1 MSDIHP
7 VVSILIPVY
16 NTGLLAMRAI
26 NSALAQTCDPPTFE
40 VLVVDDGSTNG
51 TSEMLAYLPDD
62 PRLRV
67 IRAEHAGAAEARNR
81 LLAEARGEYVLW
93 LDSDDTLS
101 EYALAVMYNVMQRY
115 YADACRVDSSGN
127 RAGETE
133 ILTGDQYLRELIP
146 DALKSYFCGMLMKR
160 SLFDGLLF
168 RPRCLIEDYE
178 LHPSIA
184 ERINLI
190 AVMHRVD
197 LYAYTQGRRGSLTT
211 EYGRAKAGVHERCI
225 CYAER
230 YERYHRTYP
239 EECDALM
246 GELADY
252 LCAEYGLDY
261 DSRNEHEMTDTRERM
276 EKYEYEMLG
285 NHCIPWYRQA
295 EIRAILK
302 RSRWYGFIHWLHKA
316 KQAVFGVRKENR
328 KGGEP

>member
-1 MSDIHP
+1 MPDLRPI
-7 VVSILIPVY
+7 VSILIPVY

-26 NSALAQTCDPPTFE
+26 NSALSQTCDPPTYE

-101 EYALAVMYNVMQRY
+101 EYALAVMYGVMQRY
-115 YADACRVDSSGN
+115 YTDAVRIDFSGN

-133 ILTGDQYLRELIP
+133 ILTGDQYLRALIP
-146 DALKSYFCGMLMKR
+146 DTLKSYFGGMMMR
-160 SLFDGLLF
+160 RDLFAGLRF
-168 RPRCLIEDYE
+168 RRNCLIEDYE
-178 LHPSIA
+178 LHPRVA

-190 AVMHRVD
+190 AVLHRVD
-197 LYAYTQGRRGSLTT
+197 LYSYTAKRKGSLTT
-211 EYGRAKAGVHERCI
+211 EYGNALPGIHERCV

-230 YERYHRTYP
+230 YERYHRKYP

-246 GELADY
+246 GELGDY
-252 LCAEYGLDY
+252 LCTEYGLNY
-261 DSRNEHEMTDTRERM
+261 DSGRKSDMADTRERIAH
-276 EKYEYEMLG
+276 YEYELLG
-285 NHCIPWYRQA
+285 NHNVPWYRQS

-302 RSRWYGFIHWLHKA
+302 QSRWYAVIHWMHKA
-316 KQAVFGVRKENR
+316 KQEVFGARRENR
-328 KGGEP
+328 KS

>member
-1 MSDIHP
+1 MSDIQP
-7 VVSILIPVY
+7 VVSVLIPVY
-16 NTGLLAMRAI
+16 NTGLLAIRAI
-26 NSALAQTCDPPTFE
+26 NSALSQTCNPPAYE
-40 VLVVDDGSTNG
+40 VVVVDDGSTNG

-101 EYALAVMYNVMQRY
+101 EYALEVMYNVMQRY
-115 YADACRVDSSGN
+115 YTDACRVDFSG
-127 RAGETE
+127 RRTGETE

-146 DALKSYFCGMLMKR
+146 DTIKSYFGGMMMRR
-160 SLFDGLLF
+160 SLFADLRF
-168 RPRCLIEDYE
+168 RRRCLIEDYE
-178 LHPSIA
+178 LHPRIA

-197 LYAYTQGRRGSLTT
+197 LYSYTAKRKGSLTT
-211 EYGRAKAGVHERCI
+211 EYGNALPGIHERCV

-230 YERYHRTYP
+230 YERYHRKYP

-246 GELADY
+246 GELGDY
-252 LCAEYGLDY
+252 LCTEYGLNY
-261 DSRNEHEMTDTRERM
+261 DSGRKSDMADTRERIAH
-276 EKYEYEMLG
+276 YEYELLG
-285 NHCIPWYRQA
+285 NHNVPWYRQS

-302 RSRWYGFIHWLHKA
+302 QSRWYAVIHWMHKA
-316 KQAVFGVRKENR
+316 KQAVFGARRENR
-328 KGGEP
+328 KS

>member
-1 MSDIHP
+1 MPDIKP
-7 VVSILIPVY
+7 IVSILIPVY
-16 NTGLLAMRAI
+16 NTGLLAIRAI
-26 NSALAQTCDPPTFE
+26 NSALHQIGDVPAYE
-40 VLVVDDGSTNG
+40 VVVVDDGSTNG
-51 TSEMLAYLPDD
+51 TSEMLYTVAQDD
-62 PRLRV
+62 RLRI

-81 LLAEARGEYVLW
+81 LLAEAHGEYVLW

-101 EYALAVMYNVMQRY
+101 EYALAVMYSVMQRY
-115 YADACRVDSSGN
+115 YTDAVRIEFSGR

-146 DALKSYFCGMLMKR
+146 DVLKSYFGGMLMRR
-160 SLFDGLLF
+160 SLFDDLRF
-168 RPRCLIEDYE
+168 RRRCLIEDYE
-178 LHPSIA
+178 IHPRIA

-197 LYAYTQGRRGSLTT
+197 LYAYTQGRHGSLTT
-211 EYGRAKAGVHERCI
+211 EYGCAKAGVHERCI

-246 GELADY
+246 SELADY
-252 LCAEYGLDY
+252 LCVEYGLDY
-261 DSRNEHEMTDTRERM
+261 DGRNKQEMKDTRERM

-302 RSRWYGFIHWLHKA
+302 QSRWYGFIHWLHKA
-316 KQAVFGVRKENR
+316 KQSVFGVRQENR
-328 KGGEP
+328 KGPEG

>member
-1 MSDIHP
+1 MPEFRPI
-7 VVSILIPVY
+7 VSILIPVY
-16 NTGLLAMRAI
+16 NTGLLAMRAV
-26 NSALAQTCDPPTFE
+26 NSALSQTCDPPEYE
-40 VLVVDDGSTNG
+40 VVVVDDGSTNG

-81 LLAEARGEYVLW
+81 LLDEARGEYVLW

-101 EYALAVMYNVMQRY
+101 EYALAVMYGVMQRY
-115 YADACRVDSSGN
+115 YTDAVRLEFSGN

-146 DALKSYFCGMLMKR
+146 DTIKSYFGGMLMR
-160 SLFDGLLF
+160 RDLFDGMRF
-168 RPRCLIEDYE
+168 RRRCLIEDYE
-178 LHPSIA
+178 LHPRIA

-197 LYAYTQGRRGSLTT
+197 LYTYTQGRRGSLTT

-252 LCAEYGLDY
+252 LCAEYGLNY
-261 DSRNEHEMTDTRERM
+261 DSERQSDMADTRERIAH
-276 EKYEYEMLG
+276 YEYELLG
-285 NHCIPWYRQA
+285 NRNVPWYRQS

-302 RSRWYGFIHWLHKA
+302 QSQWYAVIHWLHKA
-316 KQAVFGVRKENR
+316 KRAVFGARRENR
-328 KGGEP
+328 KS

>member
-1 MSDIHP
+1 MSDIQP

-16 NTGLLAMRAI
+16 NTGLLSIRAI
-26 NSALAQTCDPPTFE
+26 NSALSQTCDPPEYE
-40 VLVVDDGSTNG
+40 VVVVDDGSTNG

-101 EYALAVMYNVMQRY
+101 EYALEVMYGVMQRY
-115 YADACRVDSSGN
+115 YADACRVDFSGN

-146 DALKSYFCGMLMKR
+146 DALKSYFGGMLMR
-160 SLFDGLLF
+160 RNLFANLRF
-168 RPRCLIEDYE
+168 RRRCLIEDYE
-178 LHPSIA
+178 LHPRIA

-211 EYGRAKAGVHERCI
+211 EYGCAKAGVHERCV

-252 LCAEYGLDY
+252 LCVEYGLDY
-261 DSRNEHEMTDTRERM
+261 DGRNEHEMKDTRERM
-276 EKYEYEMLG
+276 EKYEYEMFG
-285 NHCIPWYRQA
+285 NRFIPWYRQA

-302 RSRWYGFIHWLHKA
+302 RSRWYAVIHWLHKA
-316 KQAVFGVRKENR
+316 KQAMFGARGENR
-328 KGGEP
+328 KGGEI

>member
-1 MSDIHP
+1 MSDLKP

-26 NSALAQTCDPPTFE
+26 NSALSQTCDPPTYE

-62 PRLRV
+62 PRLRI

-115 YADACRVDSSGN
+115 YADACRIDFSGN
-127 RAGETE
+127 RTGETE

-146 DALKSYFCGMLMKR
+146 DTIKSYFGGMLIRR
-160 SLFDGLLF
+160 SLFSDLRF
-168 RPRCLIEDYE
+168 RRRCLIEDYE
-178 LHPSIA
+178 LHPRIA

-197 LYAYTQGRRGSLTT
+197 LYAYTQGRHGSLTT

-230 YERYHRTYP
+230 YEHYHRTYP

-252 LCAEYGLDY
+252 LCVEYGLDY
-261 DSRNEHEMTDTRERM
+261 DGRNEQEMKDTMGRI

-285 NHCIPWYRQA
+285 NRYIPWYRQM
-295 EIRAILK
+295 EIRTILK
-302 RSRWYGFIHWLHKA
+302 QSKWYGFIHWLHKA
-316 KQAVFGVRKENR
+316 KQAIFGAKGESR
-328 KGGEP
+328 KG

>member
-1 MSDIHP
+1 MSDLNPI
-7 VVSILIPVY
+7 VSILIPVY

-26 NSALAQTCDPPTFE
+26 NSALSQTCDPPTYE

-62 PRLRV
+62 PHLRV

-101 EYALAVMYNVMQRY
+101 EYALEVMYGVMQRY
-115 YADACRVDSSGN
+115 YTDAVRVEFSGGCT
-127 RAGETE
+127 GETE

-160 SLFDGLLF
+160 SLFDGLRF
-168 RPRCLIEDYE
+168 RQRCLIEDYE
-178 LHPSIA
+178 LHPRIA

-190 AVMHRVD
+190 AVVHRVD
-197 LYAYTQGRRGSLTT
+197 LYAYTQGRHGSLTT

-230 YERYHRTYP
+230 YESYHRTYP

-252 LCAEYGLDY
+252 LCVEYGLDY
-261 DSRNEHEMTDTRERM
+261 ERT
-276 EKYEYEMLG
+276 
-285 NHCIPWYRQA
+285 
-295 EIRAILK
+295 
-302 RSRWYGFIHWLHKA
+302 
-316 KQAVFGVRKENR
+316 
-328 KGGEP
+328 

>member
-1 MSDIHP
+1 MPKFTPI
-7 VVSILIPVY
+7 VSILIPVY

-26 NSALAQTCDPPTFE
+26 NSALSQTCDPPTYE
-40 VLVVDDGSTNG
+40 VLVVDDGSTNE

-101 EYALAVMYNVMQRY
+101 EYALAVMYGVMQRY
-115 YADACRVDSSGN
+115 YTDAVRIAFSG
-127 RAGETE
+127 RRTGETE

-146 DALKSYFCGMLMKR
+146 DVLKSYFCGMMMR
-160 SLFDGLLF
+160 RDLFANLRF

-178 LHPSIA
+178 LHPRIA

-252 LCAEYGLDY
+252 LCVEYGLDY
-261 DSRNEHEMTDTRERM
+261 DGRNEQEMKDTMGRI
-276 EKYEYEMLG
+276 EKYEYETLG
-285 NHCIPWYRQA
+285 NRRIPWYRQA

-302 RSRWYGFIHWLHKA
+302 QSKWYGFIHWLHKA
-316 KQAVFGVRKENR
+316 KQAVFGARGENR
-328 KGGEP
+328 

>member
-1 MSDIHP
+1 MPDIKP
-7 VVSILIPVY
+7 IVSILIPVY
-16 NTGLLAMRAI
+16 NTGLLAIRAI
-26 NSALAQTCDPPTFE
+26 NSALHQTGDPPAYE
-40 VLVVDDGSTNG
+40 VVVVDDGSTNG
-51 TSEMLAYLPDD
+51 TSEMLYTVAQDE
-62 PRLRV
+62 RLRI
-67 IRAEHAGAAEARNR
+67 IRIAHSGAAEARNR
-81 LLAEARGEYVLW
+81 LLEEARGEYVLW

-101 EYALAVMYNVMQRY
+101 EYALEVMYGVMQRY
-115 YADACRVDSSGN
+115 YTDAVRVEFSGDCT
-127 RAGETE
+127 GETE

-146 DALKSYFCGMLMKR
+146 DALKSYFCGMLIKR
-160 SLFDGLLF
+160 SLFDGLRF

-178 LHPSIA
+178 LHPRIA

-197 LYAYTQGRRGSLTT
+197 LYAYTQGRHGSLTT

-252 LCAEYGLDY
+252 LCVEYGLDY
-261 DSRNEHEMTDTRERM
+261 DGRNEHEMADTMGRM
-276 EKYEYEMLG
+276 ETYEYEMLG

-302 RSRWYGFIHWLHKA
+302 QSHWYGFIHWLHKA
-316 KQAVFGVRKENR
+316 KQAVVGARNENR
-328 KGGEP
+328 KAAG